1 MREFDK
7 PIGRVWRR
15 MRIQRFMAALVW
27 CWGASLLLTAVVIAV
42 EKYAHRPIPGADWVP
57 FAVAGVF
64 GLVVAGLIA
73 ALTGASRVDA
83 AVAIDREFHLN
94 DRLATVL
101 TLPEAL
107 RETPAGRALLADTL
121 KHIQDLDIPDK
132 FSLRIPKTAWVPIIP
147 GLLAVGLLLA
157 PGLSK
162 LQART
167 TNAETSDP
175 IDKEQVAKQ
184 AKALSRTIAKKREE
198 LKKTEFGEVEKLLAE
213 IEKAADKLAKS
224 PPQQKDKAMVELNKL
239 TDQLKERQKQLGST
253 DQITKQLQNLK
264 DLSMEGPAEQFTK
277 DLAKGDYAQ
286 AAKELAKL
294 QEKMTSGKMTEKEK
308 KELKEQLAE
317 VQKQLEKLANLDQR
331 KKQLQDALK
340 NGAISKEAFE
350 QQMAKLNDQSKDL
363 QKLAQ
368 MAQQMAKAQEQMSK
382 GDMKKAAEA
391 LGMSQKE
398 LEEMAKAA
406 SELETLDE
414 AMADIQD
421 AKNGMAADGMNQIGE
436 QLEGMN
442 QLGQG
447 QRGQGNG
454 NGLGRGR
461 GRGDRPEAPDSTA
474 GYSTKVKQQ
483 YTKGKAIVTGF
494 GPPSAQMKGES
505 IIVDQE
511 AIEASSVGASEAL
524 SNQKIPNNV
533 KKHVLGYFDQIRNGD

>member
-15 MRIQRFMAALVW
+15 MRIQRFLAALVW
-27 CWGASLLLTAVVIAV
+27 CWGASLLLTAVAIAV
-42 EKYAHRPIPGADWVP
+42 EKYANRPIPGADWVP
-57 FAVAGVF
+57 FAVAGCA
-64 GLVVAGLIA
+64 GLIVAGLIA

-101 TLPEAL
+101 TLPEGL
-107 RETPAGRALLADTL
+107 RETPAGRALTADTL
-121 KHIQDLDIPDK
+121 KHIQDLDIPEK
-132 FSLRIPKTAWVPIIP
+132 FGLRLPKTAWVPLIP
-147 GLLAVGLLLA
+147 GLLAVGLLFA

-167 TNAETSDP
+167 TTAEVSDTL
-175 IDKEQVAKQ
+175 DKEQVAKQ
-184 AKALSRTIAKKREE
+184 AKTLSRTIAKKREE
-198 LKKTEFGEVEKLLAE
+198 MKKGEFGEVEKLLAE

-224 PPQQKDKAMVELNKL
+224 PPQQKDKAMVELNQL

-264 DLSMEGPAEQFTK
+264 DLSMDGPADQFTK

-308 KELKEQLAE
+308 SELKEQLAE

-331 KKQLQDALK
+331 KKQLEEALK
-340 NGAISKEAFE
+340 NGSMSKEAFE
-350 QQMAKLNDQSKDL
+350 QQMSKLNDQSKDL

-368 MAQQMAKAQEQMSK
+368 MAQQMAKAQKAMSK
-382 GDMKKAAEA
+382 GDMKKAAEE

-398 LEEMAKAA
+398 LEQMAKAA
-406 SELETLDE
+406 EELETLDE
-414 AMADIQD
+414 AMADLQD
-421 AKNGMAADGMNQIGE
+421 AKNGMAGDSMNQIGE

-442 QLGQG
+442 RLGQG
-447 QRGQGNG
+447 RDGQGNG

-483 YTKGKAIVTGF
+483 YTKGKAVVTGF

-505 IIVDQE
+505 LIVDQE
-511 AIEASSVGASEAL
+511 AIEASSQGASEAL

-533 KKHVLGYFDQIRNGD
+533 KKHVLGYFDQIRKGD